1 MKDVAASTMADDL
14 KRLGIDPL
22 KPPPL
27 NKLSPDVLRK
37 VMVTFTKSLGVKCE
51 FCHDQNNFKAPTP
64 HKKVAAGMWQHFVLE
79 MRLDG
84 GGPLYCDSCHSGKAE
99 FLDRHD
105 NKALQGWMEA
115 NYVKKLKRADKKEH
129 SCDLCPRRPV
139 RGEIPPSVGDEVED
153 RQGVGGTVFPTFSR
167 VCIAIKHSFL
177 TRVRVFSRLN
187 TVQGLTQRQQMVL
200 DFIRSSIADRGYP
213 PTLREIGARMGI
225 RSTNGVNDH
234 LRALER
240 KGYLTRED
248 MKSRALRPTT
258 HHDVAQHLGNA
269 ANGDGASND
278 STHSSQERFGVGGT
292 TFEDVVEIQVLGRV
306 AAGLPLF
313 AEEHVI
319 DTVRVDRGLLKGGRE
334 VFGLRVHGDSMID
347 AGILNGDYIFVR
359 KQLTASRGDIVVALI
374 GDEATVKYYF
384 PEKDY
389 VRFQP
394 ANKAMAPILV
404 RAVDFKPTML
414 LGVVVGVFR
423 RL

>member
-1 MKDVAASTMADDL
+1 
-14 KRLGIDPL
+14 
-22 KPPPL
+22 
-27 NKLSPDVLRK
+27 
-37 VMVTFTKSLGVKCE
+37 
-51 FCHDQNNFKAPTP
+51 
-64 HKKVAAGMWQHFVLE
+64 
-79 MRLDG
+79 
-84 GGPLYCDSCHSGKAE
+84 
-99 FLDRHD
+99 
-105 NKALQGWMEA
+105 
-115 NYVKKLKRADKKEH
+115 
-129 SCDLCPRRPV
+129 
-139 RGEIPPSVGDEVED
+139 
-153 RQGVGGTVFPTFSR
+153 
-167 VCIAIKHSFL
+167 
-177 TRVRVFSRLN
+177 
-187 TVQGLTQRQQMVL
+187 MVL
-200 DFIRSSIADRGYP
+200 DFIRQSIADRGYP

-248 MKSRALRPTT
+248 MKSRALRPTG
-258 HHDVAQHLGNA
+258 VNSAHLTSGS
-269 ANGDGASND
+269 ASND
-278 STHSSQERFGVGGT
+278 SKAPSFS
-292 TFEDVVEIQVLGRV
+292 DDDDLVEVQVLGRV

-319 DTVRVDRGLLKGGRE
+319 DTVKVDRGLLKGGRE
-334 VFGLRVHGDSMID
+334 VFGLRVQGDSMIE
-347 AGILNGDYIFVR
+347 AGILSGDYIFVR

-394 ANKAMAPILV
+394 ANKTMAPILV

>member
-1 MKDVAASTMADDL
+1 
-14 KRLGIDPL
+14 
-22 KPPPL
+22 
-27 NKLSPDVLRK
+27 
-37 VMVTFTKSLGVKCE
+37 
-51 FCHDQNNFKAPTP
+51 
-64 HKKVAAGMWQHFVLE
+64 
-79 MRLDG
+79 
-84 GGPLYCDSCHSGKAE
+84 
-99 FLDRHD
+99 
-105 NKALQGWMEA
+105 
-115 NYVKKLKRADKKEH
+115 
-129 SCDLCPRRPV
+129 
-139 RGEIPPSVGDEVED
+139 
-153 RQGVGGTVFPTFSR
+153 
-167 VCIAIKHSFL
+167 L
-177 TRVRVFSRLN
+177 TRVRVFSTLN
-187 TVQGLTQRQQMVL
+187 NVQGLTQRQQMVL
-200 DFIRSSIADRGYP
+200 DFIRQSIADRGYP

-248 MKSRALRPTT
+248 MKSRALRPTA
-258 HHDVAQHLGNA
+258 HANSNHDPSAGEHRNGEANGAEA
-269 ANGDGASND
+269 AN
-278 STHSSQERFGVGGT
+278 RLRIVGED
-292 TFEDVVEIQVLGRV
+292 EDVIDVQVLGRV

-334 VFGLRVHGDSMID
+334 VFGLRVHGDSMIE

-359 KQLTASRGDIVVALI
+359 KQLTANRGDIVVALI
-374 GDEATVKYYF
+374 GDEATVKYYY